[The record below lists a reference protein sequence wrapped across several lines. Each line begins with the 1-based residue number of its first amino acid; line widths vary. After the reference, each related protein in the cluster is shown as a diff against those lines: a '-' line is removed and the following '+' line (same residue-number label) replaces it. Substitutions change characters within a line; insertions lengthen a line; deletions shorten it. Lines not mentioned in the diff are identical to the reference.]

1 MTELIRICIMGLVI
15 GIIVVVFLFGLLFR
29 SKGDGVLDT
38 LGSGCNA
45 IAGIIVVIGLL
56 IWAQQMGYIK

>member
-1 MTELIRICIMGLVI
+1 MGLVI

-45 IAGIIVVIGLL
+45 IAGIIAIIGLL

>member
-1 MTELIRICIMGLVI
+1 MGLIV

-29 SKGDGVLDT
+29 SKGDNFLDT

-45 IAGIIVVIGLL
+45 IIGIIIVIGLL
-56 IWAQQMGYIK
+56 IWASQNGWIK

>member
-1 MTELIRICIMGLVI
+1 MAELLKICIMGLII

-45 IAGIIVVIGLL
+45 IAGVIVVIGLL